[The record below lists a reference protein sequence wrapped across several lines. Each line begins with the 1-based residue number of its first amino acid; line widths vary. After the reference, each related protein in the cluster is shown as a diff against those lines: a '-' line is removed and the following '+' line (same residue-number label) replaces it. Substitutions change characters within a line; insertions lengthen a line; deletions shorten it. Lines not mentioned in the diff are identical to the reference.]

1 MLFTI
6 DVGNS
11 HTVTGL
17 FDGDKL
23 IGQWRLKSDRERTDD
38 ELAIRYH
45 ALFSMAKID
54 KNDISG
60 IILASVVPSLEA
72 AWISCINTY
81 FSGSLQK
88 PLFVVSAETIAPYIT
103 IATKYPE
110 EVGADRLVNAIAAWE
125 RFKQN
130 LIIID
135 FGTAITFDCV
145 SAECEYL
152 GGAILPGIA
161 ISLDALSSRTAKLPR
176 IDVSEPPPQI
186 IGRTTVDAM
195 KSGILHGYGAL
206 VDGLC
211 EKIRTELCPRGEA
224 MRVLATGGMAHLV
237 APFSNT
243 IEEVDGMLTLHGLH
257 SLFLKQSDTHPD
269 PDK

>member
-1 MLFTI
+1 MLFTV

-17 FDGDKL
+17 FEGKKL

-45 ALFSMAKID
+45 ALFSMAGID
-54 KNDISG
+54 KKQIHG

-72 AWISCINTY
+72 AWISCCEKY
-81 FSGSLQK
+81 FSNYLEK
-88 PLFVVSAETIAPYIT
+88 PLFVVSAETIADAIT
-103 IATKYPE
+103 ISTDYPE

-125 RFKQN
+125 RFRQN

-145 SAECEYL
+145 SAQCEYL

-161 ISLDALSSRTAKLPR
+161 ISLEALSSRAAKLPR
-176 IDVSEPPPQI
+176 IDVSTPPQRV
-186 IGRTTVDAM
+186 IGRNTIDAM
-195 KSGILHGYGAL
+195 KSGILYGYGAL
-206 VDGLC
+206 VDGLS
-211 EKIRTELCPRGEA
+211 ERIRKDLCPQGEPLK
-224 MRVLATGGMAHLV
+224 VIATGGMAHLI
-237 APFSNT
+237 APYSKV
-243 IEEVDGMLTLHGLH
+243 IEEVDPMLTLSGLH
-257 SLFLKQSDTHPD
+257 SLYHRK
-269 PDK
+269 

>member
-23 IGQWRLKSDRERTDD
+23 LGQWRLKSDRERTDD

-45 ALFSMAKID
+45 ALFSMAKIN
-54 KNDISG
+54 KEDING
-60 IILASVVPSLEA
+60 IILASVVPSLET
-72 AWISCINTY
+72 AWISCIKTY
-81 FSGSLQK
+81 FSEFLTK
-88 PLFVVSAETIAPYIT
+88 PLFVVSAQSIAHRIT
-103 IATKYPE
+103 VKIDRPA
-110 EVGADRLVNAIAAWE
+110 EVGADRLVNSVAAWE
-125 RFKQN
+125 RYRKN

-145 SAECEYL
+145 SSRCEYL

-161 ISLDALSSRTAKLPR
+161 ISLDALSSRTAKLPK
-176 IDVSEPPPQI
+176 IDISKAPATV
-186 IGRTTVDAM
+186 IGKNTVEAM
-195 KSGILHGYGAL
+195 ESGILNGYGSL

-211 EKIRTELCPRGEA
+211 EKIQKELCPHNEEIKII
-224 MRVLATGGMAHLV
+224 ATGGMAHLI
-237 APFSNT
+237 APYSKR
-243 IEEVDGMLTLHGLH
+243 IEEVDTMLTLWGLH
-257 SLFLKQSDTHPD
+257 SLFYK
-269 PDK
+269 

>member
-23 IGQWRLKSDRERTDD
+23 IGQWRLKSDRERTAD

-45 ALFSMAKID
+45 ALFSMENID
-54 KNDISG
+54 KKTISG
-60 IILASVVPSLEA
+60 IVLASVVPSLET
-72 AWISCINTY
+72 AWISFCNNY
-81 FSGSLQK
+81 LSDYLEK
-88 PLFVVSAETIAPYIT
+88 PLFVVSSETTAPMIKIAIDHPDEI
-103 IATKYPE
+103 
-110 EVGADRLVNAIAAWE
+110 GADRLVNGIAAWE

-145 SAECEYL
+145 SADCEYL
-152 GGAILPGIA
+152 GGTILPGIA
-161 ISLDALSSRTAKLPR
+161 ISLDALSSRAAKLPR
-176 IDVSEPPPQI
+176 IDVSSPPEKI
-186 IGRTTVDAM
+186 IGRNTVQAM

-211 EKIRTELCPRGEA
+211 EKIGKELCPNGEE
-224 MRVLATGGMAHLV
+224 MRVIATGGMAHLI
-237 APFSNT
+237 APYAKS
-243 IEEVDGMLTLHGLH
+243 IDEVDSMLTIQGLY
-257 SLFLKQSDTHPD
+257 SLYHHQQ
-269 PDK
+269 

>member
-17 FDGDKL
+17 FDGDKM

-45 ALFSMAKID
+45 ALFSMAGID
-54 KNDISG
+54 KKDIDG

-81 FSGSLQK
+81 LSDFLQR
-88 PLFVVSAETIAPYIT
+88 PLFVVTSETIGDFIT
-103 IATKYPE
+103 VATEYPE

-145 SAECEYL
+145 SARCEYL
-152 GGAILPGIA
+152 GGVILPGIA

-176 IDVSEPPPQI
+176 IDVSEPPKQI
-186 IGRTTVDAM
+186 IGRTTVQAM
-195 KSGILHGYGAL
+195 KSGILYGYGAL
-206 VDGLC
+206 VDGLS
-211 EKIRTELCPRGEA
+211 EKIRSELCPQGEP
-224 MRVLATGGMAHLV
+224 MRVLATGGMAHLI

-243 IEEVDGMLTLHGLH
+243 IEEVDVMLTLQGLH
-257 SLFLKQSDTHPD
+257 SLFHKQ
-269 PDK
+269 

>member
-6 DVGNS
+6 DVGNT

-23 IGQWRLKSDRERTDD
+23 IGQWRLKTDADRPDD

-45 ALFSMAKID
+45 SLFSMAEID
-54 KNDISG
+54 KNDIDG
-60 IILASVVPSLEA
+60 VIIASVVPALEA
-72 AWISCINTY
+72 AWIACVKSY
-81 FSGSLQK
+81 FSKSLVNP
-88 PLFVVSAETIAPYIT
+88 PLVVSSKSIGHHISVKTD
-103 IATKYPE
+103 YPE
-110 EVGADRLVNAIAAWE
+110 EVGADRLVNAVAAWH
-125 RFKQN
+125 RYKQN

-145 SAECEYL
+145 SAKCEYL

-176 IDVSEPPPQI
+176 IDVSTPPPQV
-186 IGRTTVDAM
+186 IGTNTIDAM

-206 VDGLC
+206 VDGLA
-211 EKIRTELCPRGEA
+211 EKISKELCPADEP
-224 MRVLATGGMAHLV
+224 MKVLATGGMAHLI
-237 APFSNT
+237 APFSKY
-243 IEEVDGMLTLHGLH
+243 IEEVDTMLTIHGLH
-257 SLFLKQSDTHPD
+257 LLFQKQYE
-269 PDK
+269 K

>member
-17 FDGDKL
+17 FEGERL

-45 ALFSMAKID
+45 ALFSMAGINKEAIH
-54 KNDISG
+54 G

-72 AWISCINTY
+72 AWRSCCEKY
-81 FSGSLQK
+81 FSNHLEN
-88 PLFVVSAETIAPYIT
+88 PLFVVSADTISDAIT
-103 IATKYPE
+103 ISTDYPE
-110 EVGADRLVNAIAAWE
+110 EVGADRLVNSIAAWE

-145 SAECEYL
+145 SAKCEYL
-152 GGAILPGIA
+152 GGTILPGIA
-161 ISLDALSSRTAKLPR
+161 ISLDALSNRAAKLPR
-176 IDVSEPPPQI
+176 IDVSTPPKRV
-186 IGRTTVDAM
+186 IGRNTIDAM
-195 KSGILHGYGAL
+195 KSGILYGYGAL
-206 VDGLC
+206 VDGLI
-211 EKIRTELCPRGEA
+211 EQIRKELCPQDEPLK
-224 MRVLATGGMAHLV
+224 VLATGGMAHLI
-237 APFSNT
+237 APYSKA
-243 IEEVDGMLTLHGLH
+243 IEAIDPILTLSGLH
-257 SLFLKQSDTHPD
+257 LLYQRTY
-269 PDK
+269 

>member
-45 ALFSMAKID
+45 ALFSMAEINKKDID
-54 KNDISG
+54 G
-60 IILASVVPSLEA
+60 IILASVVPSLET
-72 AWISCINTY
+72 AWISCIKTY
-81 FSGSLQK
+81 FSDFLEK
-88 PLFVVSAETIAPYIT
+88 PLFVVSAKSVADRIT
-103 IATKYPE
+103 VKIDRPE
-110 EVGADRLVNAIAAWE
+110 EVGADRLVNAVAAWE
-125 RFKQN
+125 RYRKN

-145 SAECEYL
+145 SSNCEYL

-161 ISLDALSSRTAKLPR
+161 ISLDALASRTAKLPK
-176 IDVSEPPPQI
+176 IDISKAPATV
-186 IGRTTVDAM
+186 IGRNTVEAM
-195 KSGILHGYGAL
+195 ESGILNGFGAL
-206 VDGLC
+206 IDGLS
-211 EKIRTELCPRGEA
+211 EKIQAELCPENEELK
-224 MRVLATGGMAHLV
+224 VIATGGMAHLIS
-237 APFSNT
+237 PYSKR
-243 IEEVDGMLTLHGLH
+243 IEEVDTMLTLWGLH
-257 SLFLKQSDTHPD
+257 SLFHNR
-269 PDK
+269 